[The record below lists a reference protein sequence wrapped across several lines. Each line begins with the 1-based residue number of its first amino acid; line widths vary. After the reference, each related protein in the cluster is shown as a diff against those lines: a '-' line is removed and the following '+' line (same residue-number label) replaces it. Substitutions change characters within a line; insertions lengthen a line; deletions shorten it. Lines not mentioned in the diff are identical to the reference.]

1 MSNTCSHKMNE
12 VTATA
17 DSLYTSW
24 IQNLTSLRDISDID
38 ERRYTFELLEGIQ
51 AKAKYLLN
59 NFNLQHQYMVK
70 CKIILSQDVRQIAL
84 QPWKPKH

>member
-1 MSNTCSHKMNE
+1 MNE

-17 DSLYTSW
+17 DGLYSDW
-24 IQNLTSLRDISDID
+24 IKHLTSLRDISDVD
-38 ERRYTFELLEGIQ
+38 ERRYTFELLEEIQ

-70 CKIILSQDVRQIAL
+70 CKIIQSQDVRQIAL
-84 QPWKPKH
+84 STQRSSKQSK